1 MRAPLLLILCV
12 ALSTSAWAQSELGTD
27 RPDQTESSS
36 VVPPGFLQAEMGFER
51 HVLHASADDI
61 EFLRETDYA
70 APALLLRL
78 GLVEAI
84 ELRIGME
91 WMHSTLWSDPRH
103 LSRDEA
109 YYPPSERTVKGLL
122 PLQVGTKVALFPEE
136 GFRPESALILMAELP
151 GSASEVFDIDRGIY
165 EARLAC
171 SHALGERFSLGW
183 NLAATF
189 GEGAGHTLGLYTL
202 AFGMGVTETLG
213 CYVEL
218 YGDFDPRQ
226 FPQHRFDGGVTFAPV
241 PTLQLDASAGVA
253 LSDPWRPYATE
264 KNQEGDAWFVGM
276 GASWRVGLW
285 GE

>member
-1 MRAPLLLILCV
+1 MRAPLLIFLCV
-12 ALSTSAWAQSELGTD
+12 ALSMSAWAQSELGTD
-27 RPDQTESSS
+27 RPDQTKSSS
-36 VVPPGFLQAEMGFER
+36 VVPSGFLQVEMGFER
-51 HVLHASADDI
+51 HVLHARGSGI
-61 EFLRETDYA
+61 EFLRETTYG
-70 APALLLRL
+70 APAALLRL
-78 GLVEAI
+78 GLVEAV
-84 ELRIGME
+84 EFRIGME
-91 WMHSTLWSDPRH
+91 WQHSTLWSDTH
-103 LSRDEA
+103 LLSQDDA
-109 YYPPSERTVKGLL
+109 YYPPSERTERGLL

-136 GFRPESALILMAELP
+136 GLRPESALIVMAELP
-151 GSASEVFDIDRGIY
+151 GSASEAFDIDRAIY

-171 SHALGERFSLGW
+171 SHSLSESFSLGW

-189 GEGAGHTLGLYTL
+189 GEGDGHTLGLYTVAL
-202 AFGMGVTETLG
+202 GMGVTETLG

-226 FPQHRFDGGVTFAPV
+226 IPQHRFDGGVTFTPV

-264 KNQEGDAWFVGM
+264 KNQEGGAWFAGV